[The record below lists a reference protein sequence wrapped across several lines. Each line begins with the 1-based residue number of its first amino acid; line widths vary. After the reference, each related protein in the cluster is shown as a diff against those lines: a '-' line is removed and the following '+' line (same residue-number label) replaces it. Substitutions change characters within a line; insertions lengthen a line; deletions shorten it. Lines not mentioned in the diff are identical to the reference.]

1 MDPHEEELRQAKI
14 DIVWLLARSEFVTMN
29 NKQMI
34 ERFAQIARRMKY
46 LLGRLE
52 AAEQAAR
59 NLAKCVRRKR
69 PTPSEMEGI

>member
-59 NLAKCVRRKR
+59 NLAHAAGMKALK
-69 PTPSEMEGI
+69 EGCGHD